1 MKYTWS
7 VSVLLLALV
16 LVAGCYYD
24 VEEELYPTLECDTEN
39 MSYTNDVLPIVQG
52 NCYTCHDQGSN
63 FGGVILEG
71 YESLKTYV
79 DNGRLLGAIR
89 HESGFSPMP
98 KNAPQLVAC
107 NIEKIEAWINAGAP
121 DN

>member
-1 MKYTWS
+1 M
-7 VSVLLLALV
+7 LLLTLV

-24 VEEELYPTLECDTEN
+24 VEEELYPTLECDTGN
-39 MSYTNDVLPIVQG
+39 MSYTNDILPIIQN
-52 NCYTCHDQGSN
+52 NCYTCHNQGSN
-63 FGGVILEG
+63 FGGVTLEG
-71 YESLKTYV
+71 YESLKAYV

-98 KNAPQLVAC
+98 KNAPQLVEC

>member
-1 MKYTWS
+1 M
-7 VSVLLLALV
+7 LLLALV

-39 MSYTNDVLPIVQG
+39 MSYVNDILPIIQG

-63 FGGVILEG
+63 FGGVTLEG

-89 HESGFSPMP
+89 HESGFSTMP